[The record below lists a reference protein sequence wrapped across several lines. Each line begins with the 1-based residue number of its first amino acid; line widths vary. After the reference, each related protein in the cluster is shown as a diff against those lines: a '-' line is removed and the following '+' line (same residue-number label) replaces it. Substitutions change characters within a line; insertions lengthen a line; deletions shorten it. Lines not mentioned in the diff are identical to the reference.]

1 MFRLAI
7 LRLRQFAF
15 HYLLVQNLLGLLQQ
29 RDGPQTVV
37 LTAPLGIT
45 FCRNHNI
52 VFGADAVEELA
63 VSWMVEA
70 GDTIPAQKVK

>member
-15 HYLLVQNLLGLLQQ
+15 HYLLVQNLLGLLQK
-29 RDGPQTVV
+29 RDRPQTVV
-37 LTAPLGIT
+37 LAAPLGII
-45 FCRNHNI
+45 FCRNHHI
-52 VFGADAVEELA
+52 VFGADAVKELA

-70 GDTIPAQKVK
+70 GDAIPA